1 MKLFST
7 RDKNNKSIFKDA
19 IFQGIASDG
28 GLYFPENFPDMS
40 SFFND
45 CKGESFNSIAEHVVF
60 ELLKDETSK
69 DSVKRIVNNAF
80 NFKPEIMR
88 VSEDISILEL
98 YTGPTCAFKDYG
110 ASFLAS
116 SMEEFLGDR
125 KEKAVI
131 LAATSGDT
139 GSAVAKAFEGKENID
154 VVILYPSGKV
164 SPLQEKQLTTIGKN
178 ISALEVKGTFDDCQ
192 KMVKEAFANKNLCSK
207 VNITSANSINIGRL
221 VPQSLYYIY
230 AYSQLPK
237 DSEVLFTVPS
247 GNFGNLTAGLFAK
260 SWGLPVNH
268 FIAATNN
275 NKVVPEF
282 LSSGNYSPRA
292 SVQTPSNAMD
302 VGAPSNFERMMT
314 MFNSDVNNFTKMISG
329 DWVSDED
336 TIKTMQR
343 YYRERGQILDPHT
356 AVGILATER
365 YLNSNSVEKNIN
377 PIVLSTAHPGKFVE
391 VVQEAINI
399 NPQLPEALS
408 SLLNKEKIST
418 VIGNNYSEL
427 ERFLLENY

>member
-7 RDKNNKSIFKDA
+7 RDSNHKSIFKDA
-19 IFQGIASDG
+19 IFQGLAPDG
-28 GLYFPENFPDMS
+28 GLYFPESYPDMS
-40 SFFND
+40 SYFKDF
-45 CKGESFNSIAEHVVF
+45 KGESFNAIAEHVVY

-69 DSVKRIVNNAF
+69 ESVKRIVNNAF
-80 NFKPEIMR
+80 TFKPEIMR
-88 VSEDISILEL
+88 VSNNISILEV

-139 GSAVAKAFEGKENID
+139 GSAVAKAFEGKDNIE

-164 SPLQEKQLTTIGKN
+164 SPLQEKQLTTIGGN
-178 ISALEVKGTFDDCQ
+178 IHALEVKGTFDDCQ
-192 KMVKEAFANKNLCSK
+192 KMVKEAFGNKNLCSK

-230 AYSQLPK
+230 AYSQLK
-237 DSEVLFTVPS
+237 LGEELMFTVPS

-260 SWGLPVNH
+260 NWGLPVKQ

-275 NKVVPEF
+275 NNVVPEF
-282 LSSGNYSPRA
+282 LKSGNYNPKA

-302 VGAPSNFERMMT
+302 VGAPSNFERLMT
-314 MFNSDVNNFTKMISG
+314 MFNSDVNKFKDVIAG

-343 YYRERGQILDPHT
+343 YYSERSQILDPHT

-365 YLNSNSVEKNIN
+365 FLKAN
-377 PIVLSTAHPGKFVE
+377 PEATKTNNIVLSTAHPGKFLE
-391 VVQEAINI
+391 VVEEAIGVT
-399 NPQLPEALS
+399 PKLPVALEV
-408 SLLNKEKIST
+408 LKDKKKVST
-418 VIGNNYSEL
+418 VIENNYGEL
-427 ERFLLENY
+427 EKFLLANY

>member
-7 RDKNNKSIFKDA
+7 RDHNHKSIFKDA
-19 IFQGIASDG
+19 IFQGLAPDG
-28 GLYFPENFPDMS
+28 GLYFPESFPNMS
-40 SFFND
+40 EFIKDSQ
-45 CKGESFNSIAEHVVF
+45 GLSFNGIAEHVVY
-60 ELLKDETSK
+60 ELLKDETSRA
-69 DSVKRIVNNAF
+69 SVKRIVNNSF
-80 NFKPEIMR
+80 DFKPEIMR
-88 VSEDISILEL
+88 VSEEISILEL

-139 GSAVAKAFEGKENID
+139 GSAVAKAFEGKENIE

-192 KMVKEAFANKNLCSK
+192 KMVKEAFCNKDLCSK

-230 AYSQLPK
+230 AYSQLSK
-237 DSEVLFTVPS
+237 GSEIQFTVPC

-260 SWGLPVNH
+260 QWGLPVAQYV
-268 FIAATNN
+268 AATNN
-275 NKVVPEF
+275 NKIVPEF
-282 LSSGNYSPRA
+282 LETGKYNPRA

-302 VGAPSNFERMMT
+302 VGSPSNFERMMT
-314 MFNSDVNNFTKMISG
+314 MFNSDVEKFKKLIKG
-329 DWVSDED
+329 DFVTDAE
-336 TIKTMQR
+336 TFKTMQR
-343 YYRERGQILDPHT
+343 YYLERGQIIDPHT

-365 YLNSNSVEKNIN
+365 FRNSNVIAEKIES
-377 PIVLSTAHPGKFVE
+377 IVLSTAHPGKFLE
-391 VVQEAINI
+391 VVQEAIGVK
-399 NPQLPEALS
+399 PQLPVALS
-408 SLLNKEKIST
+408 KLIDKEKVST
-418 VIGNNYSEL
+418 IIDNNYKEL
-427 ERFLLENY
+427 ENFLLSNY

>member
-7 RDKNNKSIFKDA
+7 RDVNNKSIFKDA
-19 IFQGIASDG
+19 IFQGLAADG
-28 GLYFPENFPDMS
+28 GLFFPESYPDMS
-40 SFFND
+40 EFIKN
-45 CKGESFNSIAEHVVF
+45 CHGMSFNAIAEHVVY
-60 ELLKDETSK
+60 ELIKDETSK
-69 DSVKRIVNNAF
+69 ESVKRIVNNAF

-88 VSEDISILEL
+88 VSDEISILEL

-139 GSAVAKAFEGKENID
+139 GSAVAKAFEGKENIE

-178 ISALEVKGTFDDCQ
+178 IKALEVKGTFDDCQ
-192 KMVKEAFANKNLCSK
+192 KMVKEAFGNADLCSK

-230 AYSQLPK
+230 AYSQLK
-237 DSEVLFTVPS
+237 AGNEIIFTVPS

-260 SWGLPVNH
+260 NWGLPVKQ

-275 NKVVPEF
+275 NKIVPEF
-282 LSSGNYSPRA
+282 LTTGTYSPRA

-314 MFNSDVNNFTKMISG
+314 MFDSNVDNFRNVLMG
-329 DWVSDED
+329 DFVSNED

-343 YYRERGQILDPHT
+343 YYSERGQILDPHT
-356 AVGILATER
+356 AVGIFATER
-365 YLNSNSVEKNIN
+365 FLNNNKFDKNTY

-391 VVQEAINI
+391 VVEDAIKVS
-399 NPQLPEALS
+399 PKLPEALS
-408 SLLNKEKIST
+408 SLLTKEKIST
-418 VIGNNYSEL
+418 VIGNEYSEL
-427 ERFLLENY
+427 EKFLLSNY

>member
-7 RDKNNKSIFKDA
+7 RDKDHKSIYKDA
-19 IFQGIASDG
+19 IFQGLAPDG
-28 GLYFPENFPDMS
+28 GLYFPESFPDMS
-40 SFFND
+40 DFIKS
-45 CKGESFNSIAEHVVF
+45 CKGMSFNSIAEHVVY

-69 DSVKRIVNNAF
+69 DAVKRIVNNAF
-80 NFKPEIMR
+80 TFKPEIMR

-192 KMVKEAFANKNLCSK
+192 KMVKEAFNNKELKAK

-230 AYSQLPK
+230 AYSQLAAGT
-237 DSEVLFTVPS
+237 DLMFTVPS

-260 SWGLPVNH
+260 HWGLPVKH

-275 NKVVPEF
+275 NNVVPEY
-282 LSSGNYSPRA
+282 LDSGLYTPRA

-314 MFNSDVNNFTKMISG
+314 MFSEDVNNFKSMISG
-329 DWVSDED
+329 DWVTDED

-343 YYRERGQILDPHT
+343 YYNERGQILDPHT

-365 YLNSNSVEKNIN
+365 YLSENSSQKLSSL
-377 PIVLSTAHPGKFVE
+377 VLSTAHPGKFVE
-391 VVQEAINI
+391 VVQDAINV

-418 VIGNNYSEL
+418 VIENKYSEL
-427 ERFLLENY
+427 EKFLLANY

>member
-7 RDKNNKSIFKDA
+7 RDNSNKSIYKEA
-19 IFQGIASDG
+19 IFQGLASDG
-28 GLYFPENFPDMS
+28 GLFFPESFPDMS
-40 SFFND
+40 EFFNN
-45 CKGESFNSIAEHVVF
+45 CHGMSFNTIAEHVVY
-60 ELLKDETSK
+60 ELIKDETSK
-69 DSVKRIVNNAF
+69 ESVKRIVENAF
-80 NFKPEIMR
+80 TFKPEIMR
-88 VSEDISILEL
+88 VSDDISILEL

-139 GSAVAKAFEGKENID
+139 GSAVAKAFEGKDNID

-164 SPLQEKQLTTIGKN
+164 SPLQEKQLTTIGGN
-178 ISALEVKGTFDDCQ
+178 ISALEVNGTFDDCQ
-192 KMVKEAFANKNLCSK
+192 KMVKEAFGNRDLCSK

-237 DSEVLFTVPS
+237 DQKIMFTVPS

-260 SWGLPVNH
+260 HWGLPIEH
-268 FIAATNN
+268 YIAATNN

-282 LSSGNYSPRA
+282 LNSGIYTPRP

-314 MFNSDVNNFTKMISG
+314 MFSEDVDNFKKMISG

-343 YYRERGQILDPHT
+343 YYADRGQILDPHT

-365 YLNSNSVEKNIN
+365 YLKDNKTDAAS
-377 PIVLSTAHPGKFVE
+377 IVLSTAHPGKFVE
-391 VVQEAINI
+391 VVQDAINVD
-399 NPQLPEALS
+399 PQLPEALS
-408 SLLNKEKIST
+408 SLLNKEKKST
-418 VIGNNYSEL
+418 VIENSYDEL
-427 ERFLLENY
+427 EKFLLANY